1 MKTLTLHLPDNIEM
15 DDKSLVLLL
24 AVKLYEQ
31 GNLSLGQAADMAGI
45 SKRLFAEGLG
55 KYSVSIF
62 NFSPDELSMDVKNA

>member
-45 SKRLFAEGLG
+45 SKRLFAEGLS

-62 NFSPDELSMDVKNA
+62 NFSSDELSMDVKNA

>member
-1 MKTLTLHLPDNIEM
+1 MKTLTLHLPDAIDL
-15 DDKSLVLLL
+15 DDKSLVMLL

-31 GNLSLGQAADMAGI
+31 GKLSLGQAAEMTGI

>member
-1 MKTLTLHLPDNIEM
+1 MKTLTLYLPDAFDL
-15 DDKSLVLLL
+15 DDKSLILLL

-31 GNLSLGQAADMAGI
+31 GKLSLGQAAEMAGI

-62 NFSPDELSMDVKNA
+62 NFSSEELSMDVKNA